1 MGRGAALDRSPD
13 QERAEQR
20 AWGQAVH
27 QVSIRDLRVAREV
40 ALPRP
45 HRTGRAVLQHPVP
58 PGKGLARIERAR
70 CRVEHAVFYPFAKR
84 LLQLAFG
91 DAVDGSVAQVP
102 LPGLG
107 LFAPLFR
114 SAFASL
120 GSSQL
125 RASGRR
131 CCPRWPLV
139 TRCRPLR
146 VLVVDWEEGLPCS
159 LGIPACCVA
168 KFFDPA
174 WPLPPRHGRRSG
186 FVPDGPDCSGPR
198 IVRGRRWNDMN
209 FRGSIA
215 RLRNSLPTLRA
226 ALSVSRDRVITL
238 PVTTTQGSLPVA
250 RLHAFPP
257 GIWTRLGL
265 RRGVSALKSLQLPMS
280 MCSLSQSLRFCP
292 PCGSVSS
299 SGLPRPQGG

>member
-1 MGRGAALDRSPD
+1 MDGSDVFFPTGSFAGRPAFVSGFPPHHGGLALLAFSLPYSLAPRGSGYPGFERYYGGAKTPSPVSPAALASRL
-13 QERAEQR
+13 
-20 AWGQAVH
+20 GGG
-27 QVSIRDLRVAREV
+27 
-40 ALPRP
+40 P
-45 HRTGRAVLQHPVP
+45 HYA
-58 PGKGLARIERAR
+58 
-70 CRVEHAVFYPFAKR
+70 
-84 LLQLAFG
+84 
-91 DAVDGSVAQVP
+91 GSLCFVR
-102 LPGLG
+102 GT
-107 LFAPLFR
+107 
-114 SAFASL
+114 
-120 GSSQL
+120 L

-159 LGIPACCVA
+159 LGIPACCAA
-168 KFFDPA
+168 KFLDPA
-174 WPLPPRHGRRSG
+174 RSLPPRHGQRSG
-186 FVPDGPDCSGPR
+186 FVPDGPDYSGPQ
-198 IVRGRRWNDMN
+198 IVQGHRWNVIL

-226 ALSVSRDRVITL
+226 ALSVGRDRVNTL